1 MYMAKKNI
9 FGRLKKRIFF
19 SRKVKIQPKL
29 ICFFIIVAIIPLLL
43 SSSMSYKETSTAI
56 HNKISKYS
64 QQLMNQI
71 SVNVDRELARLEND
85 SIEIEFS
92 SLVQETLINIKNMTA
107 WEVENVQL
115 TLQETLVKKFATLHD
130 VSDVLIYTNS
140 NQKMVA
146 YGDKAGFALNFKKDF
161 INDYLKRLDEA
172 EGTPV
177 WISVNEENED
187 RLVQFATSSEQM
199 NKSNGVL
206 LGRAIV
212 SLENSDIIGRL
223 IIRTNERHFSNIYQD
238 LDIGSG
244 AEVFLIDSDGIV
256 VSSRNKNIPVT
267 KPFKDRTLIKQIL
280 ANSSMGINT
289 FDMEME
295 GETYLIAFSHV
306 PTAEWFVVSTIPYSY
321 LNSEATG
328 IGQKLLWLSLI
339 CLLLSII
346 LSYIFS
352 SSVSMPLK
360 SLIKAMNKVKKGN
373 LDIELSDNSRDEIGE
388 VIGNFKTMVS
398 EIKVLME
405 DIKYK
410 ENQKKIAEIKT
421 LQAQINPHF
430 LSNALNTVK
439 WLANAQKAD
448 NIETL
453 VASIIQLL
461 HVSMGKGVDFITV
474 REELEYIKSYIKIQE
489 YSYFDK
495 FEVVFAVDEE
505 ILDYK
510 ILKFILQPIVENAI
524 IHGIGQTNQKGL
536 ISVKAYK
543 YEEELIFTIT
553 DNGAG
558 MRKEKIERVLK
569 SDGEN
574 SAFSGI
580 GISNVNERI
589 KLNFGEEYGLNI
601 ESMEGL
607 YTSVEVR
614 LPIIEEKKINAEGSY
629 S

>member
-1 MYMAKKNI
+1 MSKKNI
-9 FGRLKKRIFF
+9 FSRFKKRIFF

-43 SSSMSYKETSTAI
+43 SSSMSYKETSSAI
-56 HNKISKYS
+56 HNKISTFS

-71 SVNVDRELARLEND
+71 SDNVDRELMRLEND

-92 SLVQETLINIKNMTA
+92 SLVQETLMNIENMSD
-107 WEVENVQL
+107 WEVEKVQL
-115 TLQETLVKKFATLHD
+115 SLQEALVKKFSTLHD

-140 NQKMVA
+140 NKKMVA
-146 YGDKAGFALNFKKDF
+146 YGDKGGFAINYREDF
-161 INDYLKRLDEA
+161 INGYLDLLDSA

-177 WISVNEENED
+177 WISANEENEE
-187 RLVQFATSSEQM
+187 RLVAFATSSEQM
-199 NKSNGVL
+199 NKSNCIL

-223 IIRTNERHFSNIYQD
+223 IIRTNEKHFSKIYQD
-238 LDIGSG
+238 LSIGSG
-244 AEVFLIDSDGIV
+244 TDIFLIDSDGIV
-256 VSSRNKNIPVT
+256 VSSRDKKIPVT
-267 KPFKDRTLIKQIL
+267 KPFKDSTLIKQIL
-280 ANSSMGINT
+280 AHNSTGINT
-289 FDMEME
+289 FDMVME
-295 GETYLIAFSHV
+295 GDTYLIAYSYV
-306 PTAEWFVVSTIPYSY
+306 PRAEWFVVSTIPYSY
-321 LNSEATG
+321 LNSEATR

-339 CLLLSII
+339 CLLMSII

-352 SSVSMPLK
+352 SSVSLPLK
-360 SLIKAMNKVKKGN
+360 SLVKAMNKVKKGN

-388 VIGNFKTMVS
+388 VTGNFKSMVT

-461 HVSMGKGVDFITV
+461 HVSMGKGGDFITV

-495 FEVVFAVDEE
+495 FEVVFAIEEE
-505 ILDYK
+505 ILEYK

-543 YEEELIFTIT
+543 YEEELVFIIT
-553 DNGAG
+553 DNGTG
-558 MRKEKIERVLK
+558 IGREKIESILK
-569 SDGEN
+569 TNGAKS
-574 SAFSGI
+574 SFSGI
-580 GISNVNERI
+580 GIYNVNERI

-614 LPIIEEKKINAEGSY
+614 LPII
-629 S
+629 